1 MAISS
6 TLIKSFQLST
16 LATALALA
24 GCGGGSGNDTLQ
36 PGLPTGTNPMPSPGN
51 GTGTNPAPGNGT
63 GTNPTKPAQKF
74 DVKAVNLTSPTPT
87 FDIKVGN
94 KINVT
99 ASVLNSAN
107 TGIGG
112 VPVVFEI
119 IEDPAKT
126 GVYAI
131 SDTNNIITNAN
142 GEATIQLE
150 VKSEEFATKLSQG
163 LTIKATAQNNSG
175 DKLVPI
181 SQVEPFKLLGKVVE
195 TNTPSTN
202 IAQQVKNIALTS
214 PTPEFDFVVGQKI
227 TVTATATNENGGIVS
242 NAPINFDLGSLADTG
257 VVSTSPSTRNTDAQ
271 GQATIELEV
280 KDASQAMRNKIA
292 NGLLVKAA
300 VEGSTLPPKT
310 LTLKP
315 RTVVEDTHKT
325 VSSITVKQDSP
336 LYLAKGSKVKIS
348 AFALNDLF
356 GGLAGKQLTFRLDK
370 NPEISG
376 VYNNSNSII
385 TTLANGEATVEL
397 EVKTDLTT
405 AQKNDLKT
413 NGIKITVSDVNGNK
427 NEVVLKGQETS
438 QTLVDKVVLETASKM
453 PIVLATGTEF
463 NVVAHAFDSNYG
475 IIENTAIT
483 FKLPDPAISG
493 IVSLSP
499 STVATDKNG
508 SASIQLR
515 ILDIEKAKKYLTTD
529 YTITPFV
536 NNNAKDPYNLRLFK
550 SAKPSDNVDS
560 ISLSK
565 AFDKFNAKTGE
576 RFSITAS
583 VLNIGKTGVGGIPVS
598 FVLEDPNIT
607 GIYAVSD
614 TSNVITSAN
623 GEATIELEVKDAEKA
638 KKYLSV
644 LVTAKAI
651 STASGDP
658 QEKSI
663 PLTIK
668 GIDPSITAAEPNIA
682 KVSQGAITTSLANN
696 IFDLSVGTTFDVIT
710 TLADAKQGALSKVP
724 VTFSLPGL
732 EKTGIAN
739 LSGSTVT
746 TDVNGKATIK
756 LRIDSLNADQRKEL
770 LTNGLTINAT
780 VPNSTVIKPLK
791 LTARDAGVD
800 TLVQSIQVTADRD
813 DMVMIAGSRVRV
825 TASALTGFFG
835 GINGADLTFKIT
847 DPKLTNVFNITGDT
861 VKTDGKGEASIDL
874 ELKAGLTA
882 EQRINLAKG
891 IDVTVIS
898 ANGTQGTLHLKAT
911 DVPEVKVDK
920 VVLEKFPNM
929 QNYVQ
934 LVQGNEFI
942 VLAHTV
948 DANNGAVVNTP
959 VTFNLPNPR
968 ESGIVSLSPS
978 TVMSST
984 VDAPVDPKIGAS
996 DVIIPKGTA
1005 YIRLRV
1011 IDPELAKKYLAK
1023 GFPVTGTYNNG
1034 KNNFTHTVNVM
1045 LQDTKKASDNV
1056 DSISLS
1062 KAFDKFNAKTGER
1075 FSITASVLNIGKTGV
1090 GGIPVSFVLE
1100 DPNITG
1106 IYAVS
1111 DTSNV
1116 ITSAN
1121 GEATIELEVKDAEK
1135 AKKYLSVLVT
1145 AKAISTASGD
1155 PQEKSIPL
1163 TIKGIDPSITAA
1175 EPNIAKVSQ
1184 GAITT
1189 SLANNIFDLSVGTT
1203 FDVITTLADAKQG
1216 ALSKVPVTFSLPGLE
1231 KTGIANL
1238 SGSTV
1243 TTDVNG
1249 KATIKLRIDSLNA
1262 DQRKELLTNGLTI
1275 NATVPNST
1283 VIKPLK
1289 LTARD
1294 AGVDTLVTSIVMTS
1308 DRNDILMAAGT
1319 KVHVTAS
1326 ALNGNFGGVPA
1337 TDLTFTIPD
1346 PILTNVFNISGT
1358 VIKTNEKGEASID
1371 LEVKSFLTQD
1381 QRDYLQKGLTVK
1393 VTTPSGATGEI
1404 TLQAKAVN
1412 EVTIDK
1418 VVLEA
1423 FPNTPIQLS
1432 QGNEFIVMAH
1442 AVDAQNGAV
1451 VNAPI
1456 TFNLPDPAKFG
1467 IVSLSPSTVLTSEQD
1482 APVVPKIGASE
1493 VIIPKGTAYIR
1504 LRIIDPEKAKQ
1515 LLASGYAVNAKSNG
1529 KVSQPLNVSVSEVK
1543 APPSIS
1549 DVAKINVTT
1558 NLNTL
1563 TGQLGEIINITA
1575 QIHDKDGNALNN
1587 LPVNFSIDDTNAT
1600 GYITKTALN
1609 NVITNE
1615 NGEATLKV
1623 EASALSK
1630 EQLYYLQ
1637 TSGLTINA
1645 TSGNIIKTITLHTK
1659 EVPPVTQATSL
1670 LLTPEFDKIKVAV
1683 GNKVKVTAL
1692 VFDKDNNIVAN
1703 TPVSLTGLAGTG
1715 LVNNSGAVL
1724 DTNANGEATFELEIK
1739 DLTLATPALQRGVKL
1754 TAQSGSVA
1762 IDTKTLTG
1770 AASNASTEAYKF
1782 FMTQSK
1788 DIMNT
1793 ATDKVTVSVR
1803 VTDIDGGIKAN
1814 VPVYLQLLDDGAN
1827 YGLSFSTPSKL
1838 TTNANGIAT
1847 FDVVQSDIGLAA
1859 RLNHHVKF
1867 KAIVN
1872 DGVYKTVEQTIEIPI
1887 QGTRVENINLN
1898 KTQLLPT
1905 DTFNITK
1912 GTLVD
1917 GNGKPLANTPIELV
1931 NNSSTSSLG
1940 ITTNTDAQ
1948 GNFAFNNV
1956 AISRFATN
1964 PDGTVNIAAKIGTG
1978 NTVQTIDSIAVLNII
1993 AASNTSIAYQGSAQ
2007 NLIVNQFI
2015 PITINTPNLSDNTVI
2030 TISTTKGTV
2039 SLTNTPSAGSA
2050 DTTRIQTKVLNKKAT
2065 VYLYSK
2071 SPGEAKLTVQTVDQS
2086 GINTILKE
2094 DNVNFVSILPT
2105 KLALQLEKTVV
2116 STNGYSKVIA
2126 KVLDAHDAPVKNAIV
2141 SFSILSDPS
2150 SGSLNNA
2157 TVLTDA
2163 AGQAIISYNAGAVPS
2178 PVNGV
2183 KIQATVNSLYIY
2195 DNQAIPVETPITLL
2209 SALQNLTVQT
2219 FASTIGVSFA
2229 DRVSASADSVYY
2241 LRNGSVFI
2249 VNSVGQPAAN
2259 TPVSIK
2265 VIPTVYYKGYW
2276 AIIKDINDKPL
2287 WAQFKNNYV
2296 LDSQGNYTLNPDGS
2310 KKIDSKPGTY
2320 SCDNEDTNRNG
2331 FMDPGEDVNQNGQ
2344 LDPINPATILS
2355 PTGEPL
2361 ATTQTIMTDA
2371 TGKLDFKVRY
2381 PKQYSEWLDAT
2392 VTVSTKVDGTESIQS
2407 TNLTFPPLADDVVI
2421 GVPLRPNW
2429 YSPLG
2434 TFGCTSKN

>member
-36 PGLPTGTNPMPSPGN
+36 PGLPTGTNPMPSPGNGTGTNPAPGN

-325 VSSITVKQDSP
+325 VNSITVKQDSP

-348 AFALNDLF
+348 AFALNDFF

-405 AQKNDLKT
+405 AQKNDLK
-413 NGIKITVSDVNGNK
+413 NDGIKITVSDVNGTEK
-427 NEVVLKGQETS
+427 TLQIKGEEAS
-438 QTLVDKVVLETASKM
+438 QAIVDKVTLTAN
-453 PIVLATGTEF
+453 I
-463 NVVAHAFDSNYG
+463 
-475 IIENTAIT
+475 
-483 FKLPDPAISG
+483 
-493 IVSLSP
+493 
-499 STVATDKNG
+499 
-508 SASIQLR
+508 
-515 ILDIEKAKKYLTTD
+515 
-529 YTITPFV
+529 
-536 NNNAKDPYNLRLFK
+536 NA
-550 SAKPSDNVDS
+550 
-560 ISLSK
+560 
-565 AFDKFNAKTGE
+565 
-576 RFSITAS
+576 
-583 VLNIGKTGVGGIPVS
+583 
-598 FVLEDPNIT
+598 
-607 GIYAVSD
+607 
-614 TSNVITSAN
+614 
-623 GEATIELEVKDAEKA
+623 
-638 KKYLSV
+638 
-644 LVTAKAI
+644 
-651 STASGDP
+651 
-658 QEKSI
+658 I
-663 PLTIK
+663 PLTV
-668 GIDPSITAAEPNIA
+668 GSQFTVTAT
-682 KVSQGAITTSLANN
+682 VSDAQNGGLDEIPISVTVPSLA
-696 IFDLSVGTTFDVIT
+696 DY
-710 TLADAKQGALSKVP
+710 
-724 VTFSLPGL
+724 
-732 EKTGIAN
+732 GIVN

-746 TDVNGKATIK
+746 TNVKGQATLSFRVESLTESQKSKILDPKTPFTITATANGK
-756 LRIDSLNADQRKEL
+756 
-770 LTNGLTINAT
+770 
-780 VPNSTVIKPLK
+780 
-791 LTARDAGVD
+791 
-800 TLVQSIQVTADRD
+800 
-813 DMVMIAGSRVRV
+813 
-825 TASALTGFFG
+825 SAP
-835 GINGADLTFKIT
+835 A
-847 DPKLTNVFNITGDT
+847 
-861 VKTDGKGEASIDL
+861 
-874 ELKAGLTA
+874 
-882 EQRINLAKG
+882 
-891 IDVTVIS
+891 
-898 ANGTQGTLHLKAT
+898 
-911 DVPEVKVDK
+911 
-920 VVLEKFPNM
+920 
-929 QNYVQ
+929 
-934 LVQGNEFI
+934 
-942 VLAHTV
+942 
-948 DANNGAVVNTP
+948 
-959 VTFNLPNPR
+959 
-968 ESGIVSLSPS
+968 
-978 TVMSST
+978 
-984 VDAPVDPKIGAS
+984 
-996 DVIIPKGTA
+996 
-1005 YIRLRV
+1005 
-1011 IDPELAKKYLAK
+1011 
-1023 GFPVTGTYNNG
+1023 
-1034 KNNFTHTVNVM
+1034 
-1045 LQDTKKASDNV
+1045 
-1056 DSISLS
+1056 
-1062 KAFDKFNAKTGER
+1062 
-1075 FSITASVLNIGKTGV
+1075 
-1090 GGIPVSFVLE
+1090 
-1100 DPNITG
+1100 
-1106 IYAVS
+1106 
-1111 DTSNV
+1111 
-1116 ITSAN
+1116 
-1121 GEATIELEVKDAEK
+1121 
-1135 AKKYLSVLVT
+1135 
-1145 AKAISTASGD
+1145 
-1155 PQEKSIPL
+1155 L
-1163 TIKGIDPSITAA
+1163 TIKGIKEVTVAD
-1175 EPNIAKVSQ
+1175 IAKV
-1184 GAITT
+1184 
-1189 SLANNIFDLSVGTT
+1189 
-1203 FDVITTLADAKQG
+1203 
-1216 ALSKVPVTFSLPGLE
+1216 
-1231 KTGIANL
+1231 
-1238 SGSTV
+1238 
-1243 TTDVNG
+1243 
-1249 KATIKLRIDSLNA
+1249 
-1262 DQRKELLTNGLTI
+1262 
-1275 NATVPNST
+1275 
-1283 VIKPLK
+1283 
-1289 LTARD
+1289 
-1294 AGVDTLVTSIVMTS
+1294 
-1308 DRNDILMAAGT
+1308 
-1319 KVHVTAS
+1319 
-1326 ALNGNFGGVPA
+1326 
-1337 TDLTFTIPD
+1337 
-1346 PILTNVFNISGT
+1346 
-1358 VIKTNEKGEASID
+1358 
-1371 LEVKSFLTQD
+1371 
-1381 QRDYLQKGLTVK
+1381 
-1393 VTTPSGATGEI
+1393 
-1404 TLQAKAVN
+1404 
-1412 EVTIDK
+1412 
-1418 VVLEA
+1418 
-1423 FPNTPIQLS
+1423 
-1432 QGNEFIVMAH
+1432 
-1442 AVDAQNGAV
+1442 
-1451 VNAPI
+1451 
-1456 TFNLPDPAKFG
+1456 
-1467 IVSLSPSTVLTSEQD
+1467 
-1482 APVVPKIGASE
+1482 
-1493 VIIPKGTAYIR
+1493 
-1504 LRIIDPEKAKQ
+1504 
-1515 LLASGYAVNAKSNG
+1515 
-1529 KVSQPLNVSVSEVK
+1529 
-1543 APPSIS
+1543 
-1549 DVAKINVTT
+1549 NVTT

-1563 TGQLGEIINITA
+1563 TGQLGETINITA

-1803 VTDIDGGIKAN
+1803 VTDINGGIKAN

-1978 NTVQTIDSIAVLNII
+1978 NTVQTVDSIAVLNII